1 MRFDSFGATSMSILD
16 PSSQVRNGA
25 FIEAAMAASA
35 LVSTADGEVSFD
47 QRHKVD
53 EILENLTAFT
63 AFNYHAA
70 LVQFEAFAEEIRRQ
84 PSEGAAKALKVVAA
98 QADSAEDSRI
108 ILRIACA
115 VARSEGRNPRAS
127 FERIEEVARALG
139 QTPPVLE
146 DGKPASTI
154 PQASRRAICI
164 AIGNQKGGTGKSTTA
179 VHLAVG
185 LMARGH
191 RVGCIDL
198 DGEQGTFSHYL
209 ENRRAYV
216 EKAEPNVPVPVCRR
230 VEPSPAEHKETAQ
243 SEDRSR
249 LNETFESFAGFD
261 YVIVDTPGNKGRLSR
276 LGHINADV
284 LITPL
289 NDSFLDIDV
298 LADIDLDERQVLAP
312 SAYAEMVMTQNR
324 QRTDM
329 GRRPIDWLVMR
340 NRLAQLDTRN
350 SRDMRRLLDRLSERM
365 GFELLPGLSE
375 RMIFREL
382 FYKGLT
388 LLDLPELPDEARNHA
403 SRWNA
408 RQEIDRLVD
417 AVTARCPAGRTSD
430 AALLTAD
437 LDFGDTAPGDATAG
451 DMAAGEEE
459 PDASQEESEDPFLM
473 LKEAMSQS
481 H

>member
-1 MRFDSFGATSMSILD
+1 
-16 PSSQVRNGA
+16 
-25 FIEAAMAASA
+25 MAASA
-35 LVSTADGEVSFD
+35 LVATASGEVNFD
-47 QRHKVD
+47 DRHKVD

-70 LVQFEAFAEEIRRQ
+70 LVHFEAFAEEIRKR
-84 PSEGAAKALKVVAA
+84 PGEGEAKALKAIAA
-98 QADSAEDSRI
+98 LADNTEDSRV

-115 VARSEGRNPRAS
+115 VARNEGRYPPAS
-127 FERIEEVARALG
+127 IARIGEIAKTLG
-139 QTPPVLE
+139 QTPPTLE
-146 DGKPASTI
+146 NGAPSSSRDAARKP
-154 PQASRRAICI
+154 ICI
-164 AIGNQKGGTGKSTTA
+164 AVGNQKGGTGKSTTA

-185 LMARGH
+185 LMSRGH

-209 ENRRAYV
+209 ANRRAFV
-216 EKAEPNVPVPVCRR
+216 EKAGLDVPMPVCRR
-230 VEPSPAEHKETAQ
+230 IEPSRAQDQETAE
-243 SEDRSR
+243 SEDRSH
-249 LNETFESFAGFD
+249 LNEALETFAGFD
-261 YVIVDTPGNKGRLSR
+261 YLIVDTPGNQGRLSR

-284 LITPL
+284 LVTPL

-298 LADIDLDERQVLAP
+298 LAEIDLDERRVLAP
-312 SAYAEMVMTQNR
+312 SAYAQMVMRQNQQRIDRGR
-324 QRTDM
+324 Q
-329 GRRPIDWLVMR
+329 PIDWVVMR

-388 LLDLPELPDEARNHA
+388 LLDLPEQPNEARTNA

-408 RQEIDRLVD
+408 RREIDRLVD
-417 AVTARCPAGRTSD
+417 AVAARRPADQKSD
-430 AALLTAD
+430 MALFSAD
-437 LDFGDTAPGDATAG
+437 LDVGDSASR
-451 DMAAGEEE
+451 EEE
-459 PDASQEESEDPFLM
+459 REESDPESEDPFLM

>member
-1 MRFDSFGATSMSILD
+1 
-16 PSSQVRNGA
+16 
-25 FIEAAMAASA
+25 MAASA
-35 LVSTADGEVSFD
+35 LVATAGGEVTFD

-70 LVQFEAFAEEIRRQ
+70 LVQFEAFAEEIRRH
-84 PSEGAAKALKVVAA
+84 PGEGAAKALKVLAA
-98 QADSAEDSRI
+98 QADSDEDSRI
-108 ILRIACA
+108 LLRIACA
-115 VARSEGRNPRAS
+115 VARTEGRYPPAAVQ
-127 FERIEEVARALG
+127 RIEDIARTLGRSPPALAVG
-139 QTPPVLE
+139 EPGSTTPQT
-146 DGKPASTI
+146 
-154 PQASRRAICI
+154 SRRAVRIT
-164 AIGNQKGGTGKSTTA
+164 IGNQKGGTGKSTTA

-209 ENRRAYV
+209 ENRRAY
-216 EKAEPNVPVPVCRR
+216 AERTNLDVPMPVCRR
-230 VEPSPAEHKETAQ
+230 VEPSPAEHQETAQ
-243 SEDRSR
+243 LEDRSR
-249 LNETFESFAGFD
+249 LNETFDSFAGFD
-261 YVIVDTPGNKGRLSR
+261 YVIVDTPGNNGRLSR
-276 LGHINADV
+276 LGHINADI

-298 LADIDLDERQVLAP
+298 LADIDLDERKVLRP
-312 SAYAEMVMTQNR
+312 SAYAQMVMTQNR
-324 QRTDM
+324 QRADL
-329 GRRPIDWLVMR
+329 GRPPIDWLVMR

-388 LLDLPELPDEARNHA
+388 LLDLPEPHDAARSHA
-403 SRWNA
+403 SRSNA
-408 RQEIDRLVD
+408 RQEIDRLVET
-417 AVTARCPAGRTSD
+417 VTARRPADRASD
-430 AALLTAD
+430 AALLSAD
-437 LDFGDTAPGDATAG
+437 LNLGDAAPGGAPGDTTPGDTTPGEVEPGEAG
-451 DMAAGEEE
+451 PDAPEEE
-459 PDASQEESEDPFLM
+459 AEDPFLM

>member
-1 MRFDSFGATSMSILD
+1 
-16 PSSQVRNGA
+16 
-25 FIEAAMAASA
+25 MAASA
-35 LVSTADGEVSFD
+35 LVATAEGGISFGD
-47 QRHKVD
+47 RHKID

-70 LVQFEAFAEEIRRQ
+70 LVHFEAFAEKIREQ
-84 PSEGAAKALKVVAA
+84 PGEGEAKALKAIAA
-98 QADSAEDSRI
+98 LADNTEDSRV

-115 VARSEGRNPRAS
+115 VARDEGRYPPAS
-127 FERIEEVARALG
+127 IARIGEIAKTLG
-139 QTPPVLE
+139 QTPPTPE
-146 DGKPASTI
+146 NGDPSSSRH
-154 PQASRRAICI
+154 ASRRAICI

-185 LMARGH
+185 LMSRGH

-209 ENRRAYV
+209 ANRRAFA
-216 EKAEPNVPVPVCRR
+216 EKAELDVPLPVCHRI
-230 VEPSPAEHKETAQ
+230 EPSKAQEQKTAE
-243 SEDRSR
+243 SEDRSH
-249 LNETFESFAGFD
+249 LNEAFEAFADFD
-261 YVIVDTPGNKGRLSR
+261 YLIVDTPGNQGHLSR

-284 LITPL
+284 LVTPL

-298 LADIDLDERQVLAP
+298 LAEIDLDERRVLAP
-312 SAYAEMVMTQNR
+312 SAYAQMVMKQNQ
-324 QRTDM
+324 QRIDR
-329 GRRPIDWLVMR
+329 GWQPIDWVVMR
-340 NRLAQLDTRN
+340 NRLAQLDTRT

-388 LLDLPELPDEARNHA
+388 LLDLPEQPNEARTNA

-408 RQEIDRLVD
+408 RHEIGRLVD
-417 AVTARCPAGRTSD
+417 AVAARRPADQKSD
-430 AALLTAD
+430 MALFSAD
-437 LDFGDTAPGDATAG
+437 LDVGNSASR
-451 DMAAGEEE
+451 EEE
-459 PDASQEESEDPFLM
+459 EESEAESEDPFLL

>member
-1 MRFDSFGATSMSILD
+1 
-16 PSSQVRNGA
+16 
-25 FIEAAMAASA
+25 MAASA
-35 LVSTADGEVSFD
+35 LVATAGGEVGFD
-47 QRHKVD
+47 HRHKVD
-53 EILENLTAFT
+53 EILEDLTAFT

-70 LVQFEAFAEEIRRQ
+70 LVQFESFAEEIRSH
-84 PSEGAAKALKVVAA
+84 PEHGAAKALKAIAA
-98 QADSAEDSRI
+98 QADSAQDSRI

-115 VARSEGRNPRAS
+115 VARTEDRYPPAS
-127 FERIEEVARALG
+127 VARIEDIARTLGQPPPALG
-139 QTPPVLE
+139 DGEPV
-146 DGKPASTI
+146 ATI
-154 PQASRRAICI
+154 PQASQRALCI
-164 AIGNQKGGTGKSTTA
+164 AVGNQKGGTGKSTTA

-185 LMARGH
+185 LTARGY

-216 EKAEPNVPVPVCRR
+216 DKAELNVPMPVCRR
-230 VEPSPAEHKETAQ
+230 VEPSPAEHGETAQ
-243 SEDRSR
+243 SEDRLR
-249 LNETFESFAGFD
+249 LNEAFESFPGCD
-261 YVIVDTPGNKGRLSR
+261 YLIVDTPGNKGRLSR
-276 LGHINADV
+276 LGHINADI

-298 LADIDLDERQVLAP
+298 LAEIDLDERQVLAP
-312 SAYAEMVMTQNR
+312 SAYARMVMTQNR
-324 QRTDM
+324 QRIDM
-329 GRRPIDWLVMR
+329 GRRAIDWLVMR
-340 NRLAQLDTRN
+340 NRVAQLDTRN
-350 SRDMRRLLDRLSERM
+350 SRDMRRLLDRLAERM

-388 LLDLPELPDEARNHA
+388 LLDLPERPEETRSHA

-417 AVTARCPAGRTSD
+417 AVTVRCPVDRTSD

-437 LDFGDTAPGDATAG
+437 PDHGDATP
-451 DMAAGEEE
+451 GEED
-459 PDASQEESEDPFLM
+459 PDGPQEDSEDPFLM

>member
-1 MRFDSFGATSMSILD
+1 MSILD
-16 PSSQVRNGA
+16 PTTQVRNGA

-35 LVSTADGEVSFD
+35 LVATAEGGVSFGD
-47 QRHKVD
+47 RHKVD

-70 LVQFEAFAEEIRRQ
+70 LVHFEAFAEEIRKT
-84 PSEGAAKALKVVAA
+84 PGEGEAKALKAIAVLG
-98 QADSAEDSRI
+98 DNIEDCRI

-115 VARSEGRNPRAS
+115 VAQDKGRYPPAS
-127 FERIEEVARALG
+127 ITRIGEIAKTLG
-139 QTPPVLE
+139 QTPPTLE
-146 DGKPASTI
+146 NGDPSSSS
-154 PQASRRAICI
+154 QASRKAISI
-164 AIGNQKGGTGKSTTA
+164 TVGNQKGGTGKSTTA

-185 LMARGH
+185 LMSRGY

-209 ENRRAYV
+209 ENRRTFV
-216 EKAEPNVPVPVCRR
+216 QKAELAVPLPVCRR
-230 VEPSPAEHKETAQ
+230 VEPSRAQDQQTAE
-243 SEDRSR
+243 SEDRSH
-249 LNETFESFAGFD
+249 LNDAFETFADLD

-276 LGHINADV
+276 LGHIKSDV
-284 LITPL
+284 LVTPL

-298 LADIDLDERQVLAP
+298 LAEIDLDERRVLAP
-312 SAYAEMVMTQNR
+312 SAYAQMVMKQNQ
-324 QRTDM
+324 QRIER
-329 GRRPIDWLVMR
+329 GRRPIDWVVMR

-350 SRDMRRLLDRLSERM
+350 SRDMRRLLDRLSERL

-388 LLDLPELPDEARNHA
+388 LLDLPEQPNEARGNA

-408 RQEIDRLVD
+408 RHEIDRLVD
-417 AVTARCPAGRTSD
+417 AVATRCPADQTSEM
-430 AALLTAD
+430 ALFSANLS
-437 LDFGDTAPGDATAG
+437 AG
-451 DMAAGEEE
+451 DSASADDDQDVPQEE
-459 PDASQEESEDPFLM
+459 PEDPFLM
-473 LKEAMSQS
+473 LKEAMSQG